1 MEPKRMYILER
12 THPANKHSNR
22 SAIRY
27 CAFPPSCFR
36 RVVEPPILIFFFL
49 RLRSIPDATREE
61 YNLTPEN
68 LVRRSLELALLGPN
82 ERVCFIPRLWRFRF
96 RLFLERDLGVFNL
109 STLNDV
115 SDKVT
120 IFCSNL
126 LWGLSSRFDNRII
139 LDFNLGNFSI
149 IRHMSRKLFCKLCES
164 YFPPCF

>member
-1 MEPKRMYILER
+1 MEPKRMYIFER

-27 CAFPPSCFR
+27 CALPPSCFR

-49 RLRSIPDATREE
+49 RLEW
-61 YNLTPEN
+61 
-68 LVRRSLELALLGPN
+68 ALLVPN
-82 ERVCFIPRLWRFRF
+82 ERVCFIPRLRRFRF
-96 RLFLERDLGVFNL
+96 RLFLERDLGVSNL

-126 LWGLSSRFDNRII
+126 LCGLSSRFDNRII

-149 IRHMSRKLFCKLCES
+149 IRHVSRKLFCKLCES
-164 YFPPCF
+164 YFSPCF